1 MKKIIFVTLVF
12 SLILFSS
19 CGKKAATQH
28 APSAM
33 AYPTIKV
40 ERRSV
45 ESFTKFPA
53 SIEGTV
59 NSRVRAKVSGY
70 IQEVLVDEGEQV
82 KKGQLMFTLETQS
95 LSQDAAAAKARI
107 NSAQV
112 EVDKLVPLV
121 AKNIISE
128 VQLETAKANL
138 ERAKSNY
145 QSIAANIGY
154 AQIKSPVNGVV
165 GSIPFRRGNLVSAQ
179 DAVPLT
185 TISSIENV
193 YVFFSMNEKDLLTF
207 LREVDG
213 GNMDQKVQNM
223 PSVQLLL
230 ADGSVY
236 DKPGK
241 IETVSGEVNPS
252 TGTVSFR
259 ATFPNPNGLL
269 RNGSSG
275 TIVFPTKMNN
285 VLVVPSLSTYEQQG
299 ETFVYLV
306 QGDTLV
312 PKSVS
317 LTTSVNGLS
326 VIDGLKEGVEIL
338 ANGLGKVRPGTQ
350 IIPRPTSLDSI
361 TNSFNPVF
369 K

>member
-1 MKKIIFVTLVF
+1 MKKISFGLLAL
-12 SLILFSS
+12 SLILLGG
-19 CGKKAATQH
+19 CGEKAATVQ

-33 AYPTIKV
+33 PYPTVKV

-45 ESFTKFPA
+45 ESYTRFPA

-59 NSRVRAKVSGY
+59 NSKVRAKVSGY
-70 IQEVLVDEGEQV
+70 IQEVLVDEGDRV
-82 KKGQLMFTLETQS
+82 KKGQLLFTLETQS

-112 EVDKLVPLV
+112 EMDKLVPLV

-138 ERAKSNY
+138 EQAKSNY

-154 AQIKSPVNGVV
+154 AQIKSPVDGVV
-165 GSIPFRRGNLVSAQ
+165 GSIAFRRGNLVSAQ

-185 TISSIENV
+185 TISSIESV
-193 YVFFSMNEKDLLTF
+193 YAFFSMNEKDLLSF
-207 LREVDG
+207 LRDVEG
-213 GNMDQKVQNM
+213 SGMEQKVQNM
-223 PSVQLLL
+223 PAVQLLL
-230 ADGSVY
+230 ADGSTY
-236 DKPGK
+236 ELPGK
-241 IETVSGEVNPS
+241 IETVSGSVNPS

-275 TIVFPTKMNN
+275 TIVFPTKMND
-285 VLVVPSLSTYEQQG
+285 VLVIPSISTYEQQG

-306 QGDTLV
+306 QGDSLV
-312 PKSVS
+312 PKSVG
-317 LTTSVNGLS
+317 LTASVNGLS
-326 VIDGLKEGVEIL
+326 VINGLNEGVEIL
-338 ANGLGKVRPGTQ
+338 ANGLGKVRPGTH